1 MADSSI
7 TVKVDLAKVEQV
19 TADLRAAI
27 QEAHGLLKDIKQAK
41 RDIDEYVC
49 PGIDNRLEA
58 EVKKQLN
65 LLNEATG
72 KAIDSATEAVF
83 KRFDKLTALLM
94 GEEDSRPTVDEL
106 IQQKVEL
113 ERGSK
118 DKEAPS
124 NPGDSLGKI

>member
-1 MADSSI
+1 MPSEGEVIDKAILAI
-7 TVKVDLAKVEQV
+7 TE
-19 TADLRAAI
+19 LRKAI
-27 QEAHGLLKDIKQAK
+27 QEAHGLLKDIKQSK
-41 RDIDEYVC
+41 RDIDEYIC

-72 KAIDSATEAVF
+72 KAIDSSTQAVF
-83 KRFDKLTALLM
+83 KRFDKLAALLM
-94 GEEDSRPTVDEL
+94 GEDEPGKPTIEEL
-106 IQQKVEL
+106 VKQKVEL

-124 NPGDSLGKI
+124 NPGDSFREI